1 MTDSFAGL
9 FPMSVGRDGKFS
21 GFLFKVFDHIFILRF
36 MLIIPV
42 WTVLLL
48 GFYHSGSGLPF
59 TWRMFAIAA
68 AATGLAGAVF
78 VFNQIFDIESD
89 RINDKVYFLPKKY
102 VTITAAYILYLV
114 LNIIS
119 LVIAFM
125 VSAIAGFLGGAI
137 LLLGAAY
144 SAPPFV
150 IKDRPWLGFLA
161 NATGHGTLV
170 FLLGYCS
177 LGGDLGTGILKSLPY
192 FLSVAAV
199 YIGTTLADREG
210 DQRTGKMT
218 LAVVMGINRSI
229 YFLTACYFMS
239 VAAAFIVKDVP
250 FLWAALAVCP
260 FYIRTFIDRGLKSS
274 LIAIKLSIVS
284 LSIASAYF
292 YPSYFVFL
300 LAVILLTRVYYK
312 KRFGIDYPALG

>member
-150 IKDRPWLGFLA
+150 IKDRPGW
-161 NATGHGTLV
+161 V
-170 FLLGYCS
+170 FWPTPPDMEPWFFYW
-177 LGGDLGTGILKSLPY
+177 D
-192 FLSVAAV
+192 
-199 YIGTTLADREG
+199 
-210 DQRTGKMT
+210 
-218 LAVVMGINRSI
+218 
-229 YFLTACYFMS
+229 
-239 VAAAFIVKDVP
+239 IVH
-250 FLWAALAVCP
+250 WAAIWEPAFSNLCRI
-260 FYIRTFIDRGLKSS
+260 FYRWQP
-274 LIAIKLSIVS
+274 SI
-284 LSIASAYF
+284 SAL
-292 YPSYFVFL
+292 PWPIEKGTNV
-300 LAVILLTRVYYK
+300 
-312 KRFGIDYPALG
+312 PAK